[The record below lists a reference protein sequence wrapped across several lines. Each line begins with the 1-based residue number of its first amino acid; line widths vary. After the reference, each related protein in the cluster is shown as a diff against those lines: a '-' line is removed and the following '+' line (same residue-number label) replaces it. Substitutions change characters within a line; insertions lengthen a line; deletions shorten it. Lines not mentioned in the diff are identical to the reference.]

1 MKKIILALSVLSL
14 ISCNEGQEIP
24 YKDFSHKGH
33 HYISWNGFDVAGIV
47 HDPDCPC
54 HLDTLGIYVFEKN
67 DTCYVIKEK

>member
-14 ISCNEGQEIP
+14 LSCNGEQGIIH
-24 YKDFSHKGH
+24 KDFFYKGH
-33 HYISWNGFDVAGIV
+33 HYTSWNGFYVAGVV

-67 DTCYVIKEK
+67 DTVYVIKEK